1 MSLIHLT
8 LVFIPDAHQ
17 ADSAAAASQAAEAAK
32 KAADATTAA
41 RNKIQSEGLI
51 SGDGALATQILS
63 ACFSDPKYGI
73 AQKDEVMKSSTAMN
87 RTENYDDTFDN
98 SERVTDEIVKTRQS
112 AYAYIYLDGDTYF
125 RLNLTAP
132 YWGTAASF
140 QTVPQPNL
148 KPEGWGDA
156 VDWAIC
162 IFILLTALFGFLVMC
177 HQGGCVYLDKRLR
190 FHWFFKPTEHDK
202 VDSADEFYFNEAEKN
217 ALQRGGGFA
226 HTIGIDAI
234 PTSMGGK
241 LSHYTDKIESGS
253 STADDHSTGVLLE
266 MTHQRS
272 ESGNGVTPGRG
283 DNLPC
288 SLRIRRDNPDQVQ
301 RPSAMTASKPAIP
314 QQSPRDD
321 EDCANG
327 DEIMQEFV
335 HNANN
340 VIAPPFS

>member
-1 MSLIHLT
+1 MT
-8 LVFIPDAHQ
+8 
-17 ADSAAAASQAAEAAK
+17 
-32 KAADATTAA
+32 
-41 RNKIQSEGLI
+41 
-51 SGDGALATQILS
+51 
-63 ACFSDPKYGI
+63 
-73 AQKDEVMKSSTAMN
+73 KSSSVTN
-87 RTENYDDTFDN
+87 RTENYGDTSEN
-98 SERVTDEIVKTRQS
+98 SERAIDETVTTRQS

-132 YWGTAASF
+132 YWGTTTSF

-162 IFILLTALFGFLVMC
+162 IFILMSALFGFLVMC
-177 HQGGCVYLDKRLR
+177 HQGGCISVDKRLR

-234 PTSMGGK
+234 PTSMGGR
-241 LSHYTDKIESGS
+241 LSHYVDKIESGS
-253 STADDHSTGVLLE
+253 STVDEDSTGVLLE

-272 ESGNGVTPGRG
+272 ESGNGITPGRR
-283 DNLPC
+283 DSLPS

-321 EDCANG
+321 TDCSNG
-327 DEIMQEFV
+327 DGIMKEF
-335 HNANN
+335 AQDTNN
-340 VIAPPFS
+340 LIAPPFS